1 MQPQQAT
8 LKVVMVDDEDA
19 LCQGVRRIVEKYTVY
34 VADVLTDVDFSFR
47 SFGNGDDF
55 LQSLDDS
62 DLPDLLLLDLRLPT
76 VSGMEVLDELSR
88 RGRDILAI
96 VITAYATFDTA
107 VKAMKLG
114 AYDFLAKPFAP
125 DELRYTLRKAT
136 NQLILSRQARRLAEE
151 RRRVRF
157 DFISVLAHELK
168 SPLNSVEGYLNILR
182 LNATDDSL
190 RMVERSIAR
199 VDGMKRL
206 ISDLLDLTRIE
217 SGQHRRVIRRLDLRI
232 LARTSI
238 DLLSVDAARRGISM
252 ELGAD
257 GPIELDGDANELEMI
272 FNNLVSNAVK
282 YNRNG
287 GSVAV
292 HLSRRDDVVRISV
305 TDTGIGLTKEE
316 CAKLFNEFARIRNH
330 ETANIVGTGLGLS
343 TVRRIAKMYGGDAE
357 VRSAPGVGSTF
368 AVTLRDASLP
378 LATDDPG
385 LARATSQQGGTPWP
399 ES

>member
-1 MQPQQAT
+1 MDPQQVT
-8 LKVVMVDDEDA
+8 LRVVMVDDEAA
-19 LCQGVRRIVEKYTVY
+19 LCEGVRRIVMPFTVQ

-47 SFGNGDDF
+47 SFGSGDEFLASLGNGEY
-55 LQSLDDS
+55 
-62 DLPDLLLLDLRLPT
+62 PDLLLLDLRLPN
-76 VSGMEVLDELSR
+76 VGGMEVLNELAGH
-88 RGRDILAI
+88 GRDVITI

-136 NQLILSRQARRLAEE
+136 SQLILSRQARKLAEE

-182 LNATDDSL
+182 LNAENDSL

-217 SGQHRRVIRRLDLRI
+217 SGQHRRVIRRLDLRL
-232 LARTSI
+232 LAQGSM
-238 DLLSVDAARRGISM
+238 DLLAVDAARRGISM
-252 ELGAD
+252 SIGAG

-272 FNNLVSNAVK
+272 FNNLISNAVK

-292 HLSRRDDVVRISV
+292 HLSRQDGVVRIGV
-305 TDTGIGLTKEE
+305 ADTGIGMSEEE
-316 CAKLFNEFARIRNH
+316 CAKLFTEFTRIRNQH
-330 ETANIVGTGLGLS
+330 TAGVVGTGLGLS
-343 TVRRIAKMYGGDAE
+343 TVRRIARMYGGDAT
-357 VRSAPGVGSTF
+357 VRSAPDIGSTF
-368 AVTLRDASLP
+368 TVTLQD
-378 LATDDPG
+378 
-385 LARATSQQGGTPWP
+385 ATSEETSQ
-399 ES
+399 

>member
-343 TVRRIAKMYGGDAE
+343 TVRRIARMYGGDAE

-368 AVTLRDASLP
+368 AVTLHDASLP